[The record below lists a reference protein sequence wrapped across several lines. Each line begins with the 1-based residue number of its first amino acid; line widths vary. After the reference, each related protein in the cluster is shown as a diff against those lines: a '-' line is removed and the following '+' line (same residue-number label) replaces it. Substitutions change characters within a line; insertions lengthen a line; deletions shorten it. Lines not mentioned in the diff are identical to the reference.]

1 MVSENNP
8 PTRSSPSV
16 LVGFDPG
23 RDKCGVAVLSLSGQV
38 IEHQVVTAAAAIGHL
53 AALSQRFDLQQL
65 VVGDR
70 TTSKEW
76 QAQIRAGLNPAPPIS
91 PVDEHRTTL
100 EARDRYWEMY
110 PAKGLTK
117 LLPQGLREPPRPI
130 DDIVAILLVERYLAQ
145 PKPASD
151 ST

>member
-1 MVSENNP
+1 MVNAPIPSA
-8 PTRSSPSV
+8 SPHPLV
-16 LVGFDPG
+16 IVGFDPG
-23 RDKCGVAVLSLSGQV
+23 RDKCGVAVLSLTGQV
-38 IEHQVVTAAAAIGHL
+38 IEHKVVAAASAIGYL
-53 AALSQRFDLQQL
+53 AALWQRFDLQQL

-70 TTSKEW
+70 TTSKAW

-91 PVDEHRTTL
+91 PIDEHRTTL

-117 LLPQGLREPPRPI
+117 LLPKGLREPPRPI
-130 DDIVAILLVERYLAQ
+130 DDIVAILLVERYLSQQQKAT
-145 PKPASD
+145 

>member
-1 MVSENNP
+1 MPSPQASE
-8 PTRSSPSV
+8 RSNRPV
-16 LVGFDPG
+16 IVGFDPG
-23 RDKCGVAVLSLSGQV
+23 RDKCGVAVLTPTGQV
-38 IEHQVVTAAAAIGHL
+38 MEHQVVAANDAIVHL
-53 AALSQRFDLQQL
+53 ASLQQRFQVERL

-76 QAQIRAGLNPAPPIS
+76 QNKIREGLNPTPPLS

-100 EARDRYWEMY
+100 LARDRYWQMF

-130 DDIVAILLVERYLAQ
+130 DDIVAILLVERYLTQ
-145 PKPASD
+145 P
-151 ST
+151 

>member
-1 MVSENNP
+1 MPAPRAESTSKTP
-8 PTRSSPSV
+8 AI
-16 LVGFDPG
+16 VGFDPG
-23 RDKCGVAVLSLSGQV
+23 RDKCGVAVLTPTGQV
-38 IEHQVVTAAAAIGHL
+38 IEHLVVTAEEAIAHL
-53 AALSQRFDLQQL
+53 ASLQQRFEVQQL

-70 TTSKEW
+70 TTSKAW
-76 QAQIRAGLNPAPPIS
+76 QNKIREGLHPAPQMS

-100 EARDRYWEMY
+100 MARDRYWQMY

-145 PKPASD
+145 P
-151 ST
+151 